1 MMEQHTAG
9 NCFFCDPDRSRILY
23 ESEHFYVI
31 LGLGPIVEGY
41 VLLVAKQHVR
51 SMFDLPGE
59 MRQAYEIEKKRLK
72 QVVVQAYGP
81 TIITEHGRVQAC
93 FAEDEEAH
101 DTLCFHAHQLFF
113 PLVVNLSFL
122 SQEGPFTKVFEGFSL
137 FKVDASLLEDEEYL
151 LFEDINGVVMVH
163 TVKGKCPRQF
173 MRYLVA
179 RSIGKPE
186 LRNWAMYPEWDKIVR
201 AKARYQSHMLDVSS
215 MDVSSLKEEGK
226 REIVV
231 MNKIVDDRG

>member
-1 MMEQHTAG
+1 MEHSTDD
-9 NCFFCDPDRSRILY
+9 CFFCSPDRSRVLY
-23 ESEHFYVI
+23 ESEHFYAI

-51 SMFDLPGE
+51 SMFDLPLE
-59 MRQAYEIEKKRLK
+59 MRQAYESEKKRLK
-72 QVVVQAYGP
+72 HIVTQAYGP

-101 DTLCFHAHQLFF
+101 DNLCFHAHQLFF
-113 PLVVNLSFL
+113 PLSADLSML
-122 SQEGPFTKVFEGFSL
+122 SQEGPFTKVFAGFSL
-137 FKVDASLLEDEEYL
+137 FKLNASLLEDEEYL
-151 LFEDINGVVMVH
+151 LFEDINGLVTVH

-186 LRNWAMYPEWDKIVR
+186 LRNWARYPEWDKITR
-201 AKARYQSHMLDVSS
+201 AKAHYRSSIIASLPINVSS
-215 MDVSSLKEEGK
+215 V
-226 REIVV
+226 RE
-231 MNKIVDDRG
+231 